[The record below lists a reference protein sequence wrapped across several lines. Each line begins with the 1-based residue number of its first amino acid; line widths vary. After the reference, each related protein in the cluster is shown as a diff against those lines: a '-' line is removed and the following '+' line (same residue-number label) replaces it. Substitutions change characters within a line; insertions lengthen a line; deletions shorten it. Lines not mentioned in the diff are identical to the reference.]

1 MKNTTKISLMSG
13 LMFAGMALGGIHIA
27 NAQNNVNPEIDNS
40 RYTVMIP
47 SEVNIDKNTGKG
59 SFAVTGKVKA
69 QSTIDVSI
77 QSKNGYKLKDKNGEL
92 PYNIDKKSFS
102 IDNSRSAS
110 DIPLNEEFNI
120 ASKTNTKVSGYYTDS
135 LSFDITSESYK
146 YRLDVN
152 GNLNENG
159 WGDGRLDDFGRF
171 DVYLNGKLVKE
182 NAEDFCEPIP
192 YGTTWEIKNI
202 RSLDGYRYKESSD
215 IRTKGVAGDVVE
227 WEGDLLGDASIYR
240 ITYVNLKFYS
250 NKLTIN
256 YHADGATKL
265 LDWST
270 KPESYK
276 DISDVDIFHSTTN
289 TYGTAYSNGAGGL
302 TDVDRLS
309 GKQGYKVL
317 SGYWKINKTGEQK
330 YSDNIGFKNTENCA
344 EYLDVLN
351 ELKKNDV
358 TVDLYPIWEPLFNTI
373 TYDANGGTLSTTKIQ
388 QFYTGTPYKT
398 PENSKSFSGTSTD
411 DCEDLG
417 YYNYSFGNKLT
428 ISTKIRFNSSDD
440 TLSQKSQEF
449 FCNYEWGGFG
459 LGLGEDARPFFSVYR
474 ENKDDYDILRS
485 KTKIK
490 PNETYWITG
499 VYDGPNNMMSIY
511 INGEKTN
518 IVQLSETDN
527 PNIKVSPWGLSLGGN
542 PTGGCHYNNLTKG
555 DIWKCGLWQNA
566 LSDEEVMKMYKT
578 DTLPEGSFI
587 SRDYSAPKKTYYLF
601 DGWYTQLTGGN
612 KITTGTIIN
621 SSMTLYAHYKPILSF
636 INYDSNEGTGVKQS
650 ETILSSDKAI
660 LSKNIFTKD
669 GYTFKGWIASREYKS
684 NVEYL
689 YVNPNGGGGWFEKG
703 KQPSGWNELYL
714 FSDQDAIYLT
724 SAYDGLTLTF
734 HAQWEKAYSA
744 GTVLNIEGTEYTVI
758 EQKENNKYLVMMN
771 KSIGNLRILQSG
783 SRSDGQNV
791 NTYEGSTIDE
801 HLEND
806 WYNGLPSSLKAAI
819 LPINIKQASYAT
831 KNDSNSKQEAVP
843 NGQIY
848 NEINR
853 HVYLPSV
860 DDIGKVVDL
869 KNPDKVKSFLNKT
882 SIWTRDSFQSIA
894 FYMEYLDAYSGSLD
908 YNSVGYF
915 YGVRPAFVIDLSKIE
930 AMVVDT
936 VNYK

>member
-1 MKNTTKISLMSG
+1 MSG
-13 LMFAGMALGGIHIA
+13 LMFAGMVLGGIHIA
-27 NAQNNVNPEIDNS
+27 NAQNNGNPEIDNS

-77 QSKNGYKLKDKNGEL
+77 QSKNGYKLKDKSGEL

-276 DISDVDIFHSTTN
+276 GISDVDIFHSTTN

-344 EYLDVLN
+344 EYLGVLN

-428 ISTKIRFNSSDD
+428 ISIKIRFNSSDD
-440 TLSQKSQEF
+440 TLPQKSQEF
-449 FCNYEWGGFG
+449 FCNYEWRGFG

-527 PNIKVSPWGLSLGGN
+527 PNIKVSPWGLSLDGN
-542 PTGGCHYNNLTKG
+542 STGGCHYNNLTKG

-758 EQKENNKYLVMMN
+758 EQKDNDEYLVIRN
-771 KSIGNLRILQSG
+771 ECIGHKKFQSN
-783 SRSDGQNV
+783 SRTDGQNQ
-791 NTYEGSTIDE
+791 NTYEGSEIDNY
-801 HLEND
+801 LEND
-806 WYNGLPSSLKAAI
+806 WYNGLSPKMKAAI
-819 LPINIKQASYAT
+819 QTANIKQASYKT
-831 KNDSNSKQEAVP
+831 YNDPDSKQETGP
-843 NGQIY
+843 NGQVY
-848 NEINR
+848 NTISR
-853 HVYLPSV
+853 RAFLPSV
-860 DDIGKVVDL
+860 SEIGKVVNL
-869 KNPDKVKSFLNKT
+869 KNPDKVEAFLDGT
-882 SIWTRDSFQSIA
+882 HIWTRDNCQEEA
-894 FYMEYLDAYSGSLD
+894 YYAEYLNAYGGLSSYD
-908 YNSVGYF
+908 VDFSIS
-915 YGVRPAFVIDLSKIE
+915 VRPVFVIDLSK
-930 AMVVDT
+930 VNYTVTGT

>member
-1 MKNTTKISLMSG
+1 MSG

-27 NAQNNVNPEIDNS
+27 NAQNNGNPEIDNS

-77 QSKNGYKLKDKNGEL
+77 QSKNGYKLKDKSGEL

-276 DISDVDIFHSTTN
+276 GISDVDIFHSTTN

-344 EYLDVLN
+344 EYLGVLN

-428 ISTKIRFNSSDD
+428 ISIKIRFNSSDD
-440 TLSQKSQEF
+440 TLPQKSQEF
-449 FCNYEWGGFG
+449 FCNYEWRGFG

-527 PNIKVSPWGLSLGGN
+527 PNIKVSPWGLSLDGN
-542 PTGGCHYNNLTKG
+542 STGGCHYNNLTKG

-758 EQKENNKYLVMMN
+758 EQKDNDEYLVIRN
-771 KSIGNLRILQSG
+771 ECIGHKKFQSN
-783 SRSDGQNV
+783 SRTDGQNQ
-791 NTYEGSTIDE
+791 NTYEGSEIDNY
-801 HLEND
+801 LEND
-806 WYNGLPSSLKAAI
+806 WYNGLSPKMKAAI
-819 LPINIKQASYAT
+819 QTANIKQASYKT
-831 KNDSNSKQEAVP
+831 YNDPDSKQETGP
-843 NGQIY
+843 NGQVY
-848 NEINR
+848 NTISR
-853 HVYLPSV
+853 RAFLPSV
-860 DDIGKVVDL
+860 SEIGKVVNL
-869 KNPDKVKSFLNKT
+869 KNPDKVEAFLDGT
-882 SIWTRDSFQSIA
+882 HIWTRDSCQEEA
-894 FYMEYLDAYSGSLD
+894 CYAEYLNAYGGLSSYD
-908 YNSVGYF
+908 VDFSIS
-915 YGVRPAFVIDLSKIE
+915 VRPVFVIDLSK
-930 AMVVDT
+930 VNYTVTRT